1 MSIST
6 TYNPKETED
15 KWYQHWME
23 KKYFRSIPDERES
36 FTIVIPP
43 PNVTGVLHMGHMLNN
58 TIQDVLIRKARLE
71 GKNACWV
78 PGTDHA
84 SIATEAKVVKLLREK
99 GIKKSD
105 ISREEFLKYAFE
117 WKDKYGGIILEQLKK
132 LGASCD
138 WERTRFTMEE
148 KLSKAVIKVFVDLHK
163 KGKIYRGL
171 RMTNWDPEAQTVLSN
186 EEVIHGEEK
195 SHLHYVRYKIE
206 SDKDFENLDTN
217 RIKRE
222 INHLKK
228 SLVFFKRSN
237 FKETKAKVQKKLLEK
252 KLKAYEAELAAEIEK
267 LSYVTIATTRPETI
281 LGDTAI
287 AVNPKD
293 PRYAHLKGKR
303 AIVPLVNR
311 SIPIIFD
318 NYVEMD
324 FGTGALKVTPA
335 HDMNDNE
342 IGVRHN
348 LEVIDV
354 FNDDGTMSEV
364 AQFYVGEDRF
374 KAKKLILKDL
384 DKSGNLVKIEPY
396 INTVGRSER
405 TNAVVEPRL
414 TLQWFMDMKESSK
427 TALDAVK
434 NDEVTFYPDHII
446 NMYRNWLEEDKV
458 RDWCI
463 SRQLWWGQQI
473 PAWFHEDEV
482 YVAETV
488 EEALTQAKTKTGNN
502 EITVSDLRQDED
514 VVDTWFS
521 SWLWPI
527 SVFDGFENQE
537 ELKYYYPTNTL
548 VTGWDIMYLWVA
560 RMIMAGYE
568 WSEELLGKD
577 FIEQHGRQPFHD
589 VYFTGMVRDKDGN
602 KMSKSLGNS
611 PDALVLIDV
620 YGADGVRF
628 GMLSSGSAGND
639 IIFDAPFDPSDKNSK
654 TRKVLNESKLCQ
666 QGSAFCNKIWNAM
679 RMLKM
684 LDVVEEPLSEEIDN
698 MNRLANIWMEN
709 KFQQTLETIEE
720 NYAQYRL
727 SDAMMNLYNF
737 IWNDYFSNYLEMIKP
752 EYGKPIDL
760 VTLDKA
766 MGFFE
771 KIMTILHPFMPFVTE
786 EIWHQLAE
794 RKEGEDCMMSTYP
807 DRASYDKTII
817 SEVDSVLDV
826 ISKIRF
832 NRNDKGMK
840 KRDPL
845 KLYIQKTPI
854 TEALFQKAGM
864 KEIVKHLAFISEIEM
879 TNVEEVDGTVAFLSG
894 TEKYFLEVNIEI
906 DIEAEKKRISKDLEY
921 AKGSVNKIEKK
932 LSNERFVQ
940 NAPVEV
946 VEKEQK
952 KLADS
957 LAKIKVLEESLAN
970 LN

>member
-6 TYNPKETED
+6 RYSANETED
-15 KWYQHWME
+15 KWYKHWME
-23 KKYFRSIPDERES
+23 KNYFRSTPDEREP

-105 ISREEFLKYAFE
+105 ITREEFMNYAFE

-148 KLSKAVIKVFVDLHK
+148 SLSKAVVKVFVDLHK

-186 EEVIHGEEK
+186 EEVIHGEEN
-195 SHLHYVRYKIE
+195 SHLHYVRYQIE
-206 SDKDFENLDTN
+206 GGEEFENLDTG

-222 INHLKK
+222 IEHLKK
-228 SLVFFKRSN
+228 ALTFFKKAN
-237 FKETKAKVQKKLLEK
+237 YKGTKDKIERKRLAK
-252 KLKAYEAELAAEIEK
+252 KLKDYEEELAREIEK
-267 LSYVTIATTRPETI
+267 ISYVTIATTRPETI
-281 LGDTAI
+281 LGDSAI

-293 PRYAHLKGKR
+293 TRYAHLKGKR

-342 IGVRHN
+342 IGVRHK

-354 FNDDGTMSEV
+354 FNDNGTMSEA

-374 KAKKLILKDL
+374 AAKKLILKDL
-384 DKSGNLVKIEPY
+384 ATSGNLVKIEPY
-396 INTVGRSER
+396 KNTVGRSER

-434 NDEVTFYPDHII
+434 NDEVTFYPDHFI
-446 NMYRNWLEEDKV
+446 NMYRKWLEEDKV

-473 PAWFHEDEV
+473 PAWFHGEEV
-482 YVAETV
+482 YVAETA
-488 EEALTQAKTKTGNN
+488 EEALAQAKVKAGNN
-502 EITVSDLRQDED
+502 ELTISDLRQDED

-560 RMIMAGYE
+560 RMIMSGYE

-577 FIEQHGRQPFHD
+577 FVEKHGKQPFND
-589 VYFTGMVRDKDGN
+589 VYFTGMVRDEKRR

-611 PDALVLIDV
+611 PDALALIDT

-639 IIFDAPFDPSDKNSK
+639 IVFDAPIDKK
-654 TRKVLNESKLCQ
+654 TKKALDESELCG
-666 QGSAFCNKIWNAM
+666 QGSKFCNKIWNAM

-684 LDVVEEPLSEEIDN
+684 LEVVEEPLSEEIDN
-698 MNRLANIWMEN
+698 MNRLANNWMEN
-709 KFQQTLETIEE
+709 KFQQLLEVMEE
-720 NYAQYRL
+720 NYSQYRL

-737 IWNDYFSNYLEMIKP
+737 MWNDYFSNYLEMVKP
-752 EYGKPIDL
+752 EYGQPIDL
-760 VTLDKA
+760 ITLDKA
-766 MGFFE
+766 MGYFE
-771 KIMTILHPFMPFVTE
+771 KFMTILHPFMPFVTE
-786 EIWHQLAE
+786 EIWHQLEE
-794 RKEGEDCMMSTYP
+794 RKDGDDCMMSKYP
-807 DRASYDKTII
+807 ERKSYDKTII
-817 SEVDSVLDV
+817 NELDSVLEL

-832 NRNDKGMK
+832 NRSDKGMK
-840 KRDPL
+840 PKDPL
-845 KLYIQKTPI
+845 KLTVQKTPAS
-854 TEALFQKAGM
+854 EALIQKQGV
-864 KEIVKHLAFISEIEM
+864 KEIISHLAFISEIHFTEA
-879 TNVEEVDGTVAFLSG
+879 EEIEGTISFLSG
-894 TEKYFLEVNIEI
+894 TEQYFLEVNIEI
-906 DIEAEKKRISKDLEY
+906 DVEAEKARITKDLDY
-921 AKGSVNKIEKK
+921 AKGSVKILQKK
-932 LSNERFVQ
+932 LGNERFVQ
-940 NAPVEV
+940 NAPAAV

-952 KLADS
+952 KLADG
-957 LAKIKVLEESLAN
+957 LAKIKVLEESLAS